1 MYFQPHIVYNQKK
14 TEFFSSRLQKEGAFM
29 SHITKHLGSRIRF
42 YRKILGLTIDDLA
55 DAIHKS
61 KSTVSKYEAGLVGL
75 DIDTLFDIA
84 GALQVSVNQLI
95 DCPEPSPQNI
105 FISKGFF
112 SQPGIYYMYHLEN
125 TSGSLLNSVIK
136 IHLPSSEKADYTAE
150 FFNHVDSYDNLY
162 RCQYY
167 YHGTV
172 TFSDLYTNFIFDNQ
186 TNASEKAFILA
197 VNSLKNNGLS
207 HGLVLGIS
215 SSYLVPTTY
224 KAVFSRSPLEDKAFL
239 VHMLQ
244 FTKADIAQ
252 IKRHHVLLLSD
263 SLFALRNT

>member
-1 MYFQPHIVYNQKK
+1 
-14 TEFFSSRLQKEGAFM
+14 M

-263 SLFALRNT
+263 SLFALRNTLP